1 MARFILFF
9 PFKNFFKITD
19 PTTGLKAS
27 RVKGFVDKMDMDNLY
42 SKKFGYK
49 LEFLFK
55 MVLLGAKVK
64 EIPLKFG
71 LRTLGES
78 KISGQT
84 ASDILKT
91 VILLRLKD
99 DPFVKKFLKFGTV
112 GFIGYLVNALML
124 QLIAGLGWFEW
135 IAWGISTESAIISN
149 FVLNNI
155 WTFKSEKI
163 KGLSFIIKKFLQFNF
178 TSIGALLIQVV
189 AGTIGVKILGTEY
202 RQLLLP
208 FIIVFLV
215 LPYNWLMYNKVIW
228 KTNKK

>member
-1 MARFILFF
+1 
-9 PFKNFFKITD
+9 
-19 PTTGLKAS
+19 
-27 RVKGFVDKMDMDNLY
+27 MDMDHLY

-55 MVLLGAKVK
+55 MVLLKAKIK

-71 LRTLGES
+71 LRILGES

-112 GFIGYLVNALML
+112 GFIGYLVNAFLL
-124 QLIAGLGWFEW
+124 QLIANLGWLEW
-135 IAWGISTESAIISN
+135 MAWGISTEAAIISN
-149 FVLNNI
+149 FTLNNI
-155 WTFKSEKI
+155 WTFKSDKI
-163 KGLSFIIKKFLQFNF
+163 KGLSAIIKKFLQFNF
-178 TSIGALLIQVV
+178 TSAGALIIQVV
-189 AGTIGVKILGTEY
+189 AGTFGVKIFGAQY

-228 KTNKK
+228 KTGKK